1 MGIGS
6 ELNSDDAAG
15 VEAVRRLRP
24 LFARA
29 ENVLVVE
36 AGPVAENAAG
46 SLRRFRPDG
55 VILLDAA
62 WFDGQPGEIR
72 GLDWRAAEGFSASTH
87 ALPLSVL
94 AQYLETELDCRVFLI
109 GIQVERVTFDQPM
122 TRPVAAAVRKLAR
135 GLHDALTAKE
145 E

>member
-1 MGIGS
+1 VGIGS

-15 VEAVRRLRP
+15 VAAVRLLRP

-29 ENVLVVE
+29 QNVLVVE

-46 SLRRFRPDG
+46 SLRRFQPDG

-62 WFDGQPGEIR
+62 WFGGRPGEIR

-94 AQYLETELDCRVFLI
+94 AQYLETELGCQVFLI
-109 GIQVERVTFDQPM
+109 GVQVERVTFDLPM
-122 TRPVAAAVRKLAR
+122 TRAVAGAVRKLAR
-135 GLHDALTAKE
+135 GLHQVLTAE
-145 E
+145 G